1 MKKYFLFIAIGMY
14 LQGALFADDAQEST
28 NLYRAQ
34 LAMSSTDYL
43 VTAGDVYTLS
53 FSANNTAVS
62 YPILV
67 DTSYRVRVANITTI
81 NVEGNTFLRFKQRV
95 EELVTQNYHMSS
107 VQFVLTSPAVFQVT
121 VKGEVSQ
128 TAACEA
134 WGLMRLS
141 DVIKNNLTPYS
152 STRNV
157 VITSSNGISKTYDLF
172 QAERFGDLSQ
182 NPYMRPG
189 DVVTIG
195 RMSRKVTLDGAV
207 ERKGTYELLDG
218 ENLQQLIYYYGGGF
232 DSFAD
237 VSRIVLTR
245 MLNPANPAGEKIYL
259 DEKAVSSN
267 YELLSYDSV
276 NVSAYS
282 ELKPVMFIEGAINS
296 AEGTTLYASSRLVIT
311 FDEGENYSTLVSRL
325 QTFFTAESDVSNAYV
340 IRNGKVIPLN
350 VGKML
355 YDASYYSEETIK
367 RYDTL
372 VIPFK
377 QYFVTVAGAVMNPGR
392 YPYIPDRT
400 WEYYI
405 GLAGG
410 FLLEKNRGRS
420 VKIQDISGKK
430 MRKTEL
436 ITPETTITAST
447 NSFTYYFNQYAPVIT
462 TVLSAVSTTVTILIA
477 TRSIR
482 DK

>member
-1 MKKYFLFIAIGMY
+1 M
-14 LQGALFADDAQEST
+14 
-28 NLYRAQ
+28 
-34 LAMSSTDYL
+34 
-43 VTAGDVYTLS
+43 
-53 FSANNTAVS
+53 
-62 YPILV
+62 
-67 DTSYRVRVANITTI
+67 
-81 NVEGNTFLRFKQRV
+81 
-95 EELVTQNYHMSS
+95 
-107 VQFVLTSPAVFQVT
+107 
-121 VKGEVSQ
+121 
-128 TAACEA
+128 
-134 WGLMRLS
+134 
-141 DVIKNNLTPYS
+141 
-152 STRNV
+152 
-157 VITSSNGISKTYDLF
+157 
-172 QAERFGDLSQ
+172 
-182 NPYMRPG
+182 
-189 DVVTIG
+189 
-195 RMSRKVTLDGAV
+195 
-207 ERKGTYELLDG
+207 
-218 ENLQQLIYYYGGGF
+218 
-232 DSFAD
+232 
-237 VSRIVLTR
+237 LTR

-377 QYFVTVAGAVMNPGR
+377 QYFVTVAGAVMNPCR